1 MSVWRAE
8 SEIIES
14 IKGLPMAVYKQ
25 QESKYWWYKFTW
37 KGEPVRKST
46 KQTNKRVAEQ
56 MEAAHKT
63 SLAKGE
69 VGIVEKQAVPTLKQ
83 FSERFMQFVFV
94 RCAEKPRTIE
104 FYQEKLNR
112 LLEYAALAN
121 ATLDDIDEA
130 LIEEYVQE
138 RRKLVAPAT
147 VNRQLATLRRALR
160 LAHEWKVIDRLP
172 KIRLLQGERTRE
184 FVLGREQ
191 EPNYLKSTPQP
202 LKDLAL
208 LMLDTGLR
216 DGEALMLRWPDIH
229 MKPAPTAKFG
239 YLQVQKGKSTKA
251 RRTVSLTARVR
262 DMLAARWKESS
273 SEFVFPGRSGK
284 PILVTSL
291 DHQHAKV
298 RERLKMPEDFVIHSL
313 RHTML
318 TRLGLLGVDAFTIMK
333 IAGHSSITISQRYV
347 HPSPE
352 SVERAFEKL
361 EASNRPTRRKGP
373 GIESGIGGKNGVRQN
388 RRKAFG

>member
-1 MSVWRAE
+1 
-8 SEIIES
+8 
-14 IKGLPMAVYKQ
+14 MAVYKQ
-25 QESKYWWYKFTW
+25 KGSKFWWYKFTW
-37 KGEPVRKST
+37 KGEAVRRST

-56 MEAAHKT
+56 IEAAQKT

-69 VGIVEKQAVPTLKQ
+69 VGIVEREPAPTLKQ
-83 FSERFMQFVFV
+83 FSGRFMQAVSI
-94 RCAEKPRTIE
+94 RCAEKPRTVE
-104 FYQEKLNR
+104 FYREKLNR
-112 LLEYAALAN
+112 LLEYPALAN
-121 ATLDDIDEA
+121 AALDAIDEA
-130 LIEEYVQE
+130 LIEEYVQQ

-172 KIRLLQGERTRE
+172 RIRLLQGERTRE
-184 FVLGREQ
+184 FVLSRDQ
-191 EPNYLKSTPQP
+191 EPVYLNATPEP

-216 DGEALMLRWPDIH
+216 DGEALALKWPDLH
-229 MKPAPTAKFG
+229 LKPAPTAKFG
-239 YLQVQKGKSTKA
+239 YLQVWKGKSAKA

-262 DMLAARWKESS
+262 EMLTGRSKESS
-273 SEFVFPGRSGK
+273 SEFVFPGRGGN

-298 RERLKMPEDFVIHSL
+298 RDLLKMPEDFVVHSL

-333 IAGHSSITISQRYV
+333 IAGHSSITVSQRYV

-352 SVERAFEKL
+352 SVESAFEKL
-361 EASNRPTRRKGP
+361 EMSNQPVPRKKV
-373 GIESGIGGKNGVRQN
+373 GIELGIAAKNAVRRN
-388 RRKAFG
+388 RRNSMK

>member
-1 MSVWRAE
+1 
-8 SEIIES
+8 
-14 IKGLPMAVYKQ
+14 MAIYKQ
-25 QESKYWWYKFTW
+25 KESKYWWYKFIW
-37 KGEPVRKST
+37 NGEPIRRST
-46 KQTNKRVAEQ
+46 KQTNKRVAERI
-56 MEAAHKT
+56 EAAYKT
-63 SLAKGE
+63 ALAKGE
-69 VGIVEKQAVPTLKQ
+69 VGIVEREPAPTLKQ
-83 FSERFMQFVFV
+83 FSERFMQAVSV

-112 LLEYAALAN
+112 LLEYPALAN
-121 ATLDDIDEA
+121 AALDAIDEA
-130 LIEEYVQE
+130 LIERYVQV
-138 RRKLVAPAT
+138 RRKQVAPAT

-160 LAHEWKVIDRLP
+160 LAHEWRVIDRLP
-172 KIRLLQGERTRE
+172 KIHLLQGERTRE
-184 FVLGREQ
+184 FVLSREQ
-191 EPNYLKSTPQP
+191 EPVYLKAAPEL

-216 DGEALMLRWPDIH
+216 DGEALPLKWPDIH

-239 YLQVQKGKSTKA
+239 YLQVQKGKSVKS
-251 RRTVSLTARVR
+251 RRTVSLTARVAS
-262 DMLAARWKESS
+262 MLTARAKTSS
-273 SEFVFPGRSGK
+273 SDFVFPGRSGK

-298 RERLKMPEDFVIHSL
+298 RELLKMPEDFVIHSL

-318 TRLGLLGVDAFTIMK
+318 TRLGLLGVDAFTIMR

-361 EASNRPTRRKGP
+361 DVSNQPPPRKGV
-373 GIESGIGGKNGVRQN
+373 GIELGIGGKETNRRN
-388 RRKAFG
+388 RRKIMK

>member
-1 MSVWRAE
+1 
-8 SEIIES
+8 
-14 IKGLPMAVYKQ
+14 MAVYKQ
-25 QESKYWWYKFTW
+25 KGSKFWWYKFTW
-37 KGEPVRKST
+37 KGEAVRRST

-56 MEAAHKT
+56 IEAAQKT

-69 VGIVEKQAVPTLKQ
+69 VGIVEREPAPTLKQ
-83 FSERFMQFVFV
+83 FSGRFMQAVSI
-94 RCAEKPRTIE
+94 RCAEKPRTVE
-104 FYQEKLNR
+104 FYREKLNR
-112 LLEYAALAN
+112 LLEYPALAN
-121 ATLDDIDEA
+121 AALDAIDEA
-130 LIEEYVQE
+130 LIEEYVQQ

-172 KIRLLQGERTRE
+172 RIRLLQGERTRE
-184 FVLGREQ
+184 FVLSRDQ
-191 EPNYLKSTPQP
+191 EPVYLNATPEP

-216 DGEALMLRWPDIH
+216 DGEALALKWPDLH
-229 MKPAPTAKFG
+229 LKPAPTAKFG
-239 YLQVQKGKSTKA
+239 YLQVWKGKSAKA

-262 DMLAARWKESS
+262 EMLAGRSKESS
-273 SEFVFPGRSGK
+273 SEFVFPGRGGN

-298 RERLKMPEDFVIHSL
+298 RDLLKMPEDFVVHSL

-333 IAGHSSITISQRYV
+333 IAGHSSITVSQRYV

-352 SVERAFEKL
+352 SVESAFEKL
-361 EASNRPTRRKGP
+361 EMSNQPVPRKKV
-373 GIESGIGGKNGVRQN
+373 GIELGIAAKNAVRRN
-388 RRKAFG
+388 RRNSMK

>member
-1 MSVWRAE
+1 MERAR
-8 SEIIES
+8 
-14 IKGLPMAVYKQ
+14 MAVYKQ
-25 QESKYWWYKFTW
+25 KESKFWWYKFTW
-37 KGEPVRKST
+37 NGERVRKST

-56 MEAAHKT
+56 MEAAQKT

-69 VGIVEKQAVPTLKQ
+69 VGIVQRGPAPTLRQ
-83 FSERFMQFVFV
+83 FSERFMQAISV

-112 LLEYAALAN
+112 LLEYTEIANSAL
-121 ATLDDIDEA
+121 DSIDEA
-130 LIEEYVQE
+130 LIERYVQE
-138 RRKLVAPAT
+138 RRKAVAPAT

-172 KIRLLQGERTRE
+172 KIRLLQGERARE
-184 FVLGREQ
+184 FVLSREQ
-191 EPNYLKSTPQP
+191 EVIYLKAAPQP

-208 LMLDTGLR
+208 LMLDTALR
-216 DGEALMLRWPDIH
+216 DGEALVLKWPDIH
-229 MKPAPTAKFG
+229 LKPAPTAKFG
-239 YLQVQKGKSTKA
+239 YLQVQKGKSPRA

-262 DMLAARWKESS
+262 EMLAARAKKSS
-273 SEFVFPGRSGK
+273 SEFVFPGKNGN

-291 DHQHAKV
+291 DHQHSKV
-298 RERLKMPEDFVIHSL
+298 RKLLKMPEDFVVHSL

-361 EASNRPTRRKGP
+361 EAANRPTPRKGV
-373 GIESGIGGKNGVRQN
+373 GIELGIGAKNGQRQN
-388 RRKAFG
+388 RRKSNR

>member
-1 MSVWRAE
+1 
-8 SEIIES
+8 
-14 IKGLPMAVYKQ
+14 MAVYKQ
-25 QESKYWWYKFTW
+25 KESKFWWYKFTW
-37 KGEPVRKST
+37 NGEPIRKST

-56 MEAAHKT
+56 IEAARKT
-63 SLAKGE
+63 ALAKGE
-69 VGIVEKQAVPTLKQ
+69 VGIVEKEPAPTLKQ
-83 FSERFMQFVFV
+83 FSDRFMQAVSV
-94 RCAEKPRTIE
+94 RCAEKPRTVE

-112 LLEYAALAN
+112 LLEYPALAN
-121 ATLDDIDEA
+121 AALDAIDEA
-130 LIEEYVQE
+130 LIERYIQE
-138 RRKLVAPAT
+138 RRKQVAPGT

-184 FVLGREQ
+184 FVLSREQ
-191 EPNYLKSTPQP
+191 EPVYLKAAPEP

-216 DGEALMLRWPDIH
+216 DGEALALKWPDVH
-229 MKPAPTAKFG
+229 LRPAPTAKFG
-239 YLQVQKGKSTKA
+239 YLQVHKGKSPKA

-262 DMLAARWKESS
+262 SMLAARSKKSS
-273 SEFVFPGRSGK
+273 SEFAFPGRKGK

-298 RERLKMPEDFVIHSL
+298 RELLKMPEDFVVHSL

-361 EASNRPTRRKGP
+361 EVSNRPRRRKGP
-373 GIESGIGGKNGVRQN
+373 GIELGIASKSRVRLN
-388 RRKAFG
+388 RRNAFKYKGLGP

>member
-1 MSVWRAE
+1 M
-8 SEIIES
+8 
-14 IKGLPMAVYKQ
+14 GVYKQ
-25 QESKYWWYKFTW
+25 SQSKFWWYKFIW
-37 KGEPVRKST
+37 NGERIRKST

-56 MEAAHKT
+56 MEAAHRT
-63 SLAKGE
+63 ALAKGQ
-69 VGIVEKQAVPTLKQ
+69 VGIVEKSPAPTLKH
-83 FSERFMQFVFV
+83 FSERFMQAVSV

-112 LLEYAALAN
+112 LLEYGPLAST
-121 ATLDDIDEA
+121 TLDAIDEA

-138 RRKLVAPAT
+138 RRKKVAPGT

-160 LAHEWKVIDRLP
+160 LAHEWNVIDRLP

-184 FVLGREQ
+184 FVLSREQ
-191 EPNYLKSTPQP
+191 ESVYLRAAPQP
-202 LKDLAL
+202 LRDLAL

-216 DGEALMLRWPDIH
+216 DGEALALRWPDIH
-229 MKPAPTAKFG
+229 LKPAATAKFG
-239 YLQVQKGKSTKA
+239 YLQVQKGKSKTS

-262 DMLAARWKESS
+262 EMLSARSQEASS
-273 SEFVFPGRSGK
+273 DFVFPGRIGK

-291 DHQHAKV
+291 DHQHARV
-298 RERLKMPEDFVIHSL
+298 RENLNLPADFVVHSL

-318 TRLGLLGVDAFTIMK
+318 SRLGMLGVDAFTIMK

-352 SVERAFEKL
+352 SVELAFAKL
-361 EASNRPTRRKGP
+361 EVSNQVPRNGAVAIAERIKRKEVA
-373 GIESGIGGKNGVRQN
+373 IESAIGAKSVNREN
-388 RRKAFG
+388 RRKAMY

>member
-1 MSVWRAE
+1 
-8 SEIIES
+8 
-14 IKGLPMAVYKQ
+14 MAVYKQ
-25 QESKYWWYKFTW
+25 KESKNWWYKFKW
-37 KGEPVRKST
+37 NGERIRKST

-56 MEAAHKT
+56 MEAACK
-63 SLAKGE
+63 SALAKGE
-69 VGIVEKQAVPTLKQ
+69 VGIVEREPAPTLKQ
-83 FSERFMQFVFV
+83 FSDRFMQAISV
-94 RCAEKPRTIE
+94 RCAEKPRTID

-112 LLEYAALAN
+112 LLEYSALAN
-121 ATLDDIDEA
+121 AALDGIDEA
-130 LIEEYVQE
+130 LIERYVQV
-138 RRKLVAPAT
+138 RRKKVAPGT

-184 FVLGREQ
+184 FVLSRDQ
-191 EPNYLKSTPQP
+191 EPMYLKAATEP

-216 DGEALMLRWPDIH
+216 DGEALVLKWKDIY
-229 MKPAPTAKFG
+229 MEPAPTGKFG
-239 YLQVQKGKSTKA
+239 YLQVQKGKSPKA

-262 DMLAARWKESS
+262 DMLVARSKTSP
-273 SEFVFPGRSGK
+273 SEFVFPGRSGN

-298 RERLKMPEDFVIHSL
+298 RELLKMPEDFVIHSL

-318 TRLGLLGVDAFTIMK
+318 TRLGLLGVDAFTIMR

-361 EASNRPTRRKGP
+361 EMSNQSTPRKGV
-373 GIESGIGGKNGVRQN
+373 GIELGIGGKNKE
-388 RRKAFG
+388 RRNLRNSMK

>member
-1 MSVWRAE
+1 
-8 SEIIES
+8 
-14 IKGLPMAVYKQ
+14 MAVYKQ
-25 QESKYWWYKFTW
+25 KGSKFWWYKFTW
-37 KGEPVRKST
+37 KGEAVRRST

-56 MEAAHKT
+56 IEAAQKT

-69 VGIVEKQAVPTLKQ
+69 VGIVEREPAPTLKQ
-83 FSERFMQFVFV
+83 FSGRFMHAVSI
-94 RCAEKPRTIE
+94 RCAEKPRTVE
-104 FYQEKLNR
+104 FYREKLNR
-112 LLEYAALAN
+112 LLEYPAMASAALDA
-121 ATLDDIDEA
+121 IDEA
-130 LIEEYVQE
+130 LIEEYVQQ

-172 KIRLLQGERTRE
+172 RIRLLQGERTRE
-184 FVLGREQ
+184 FVLSREQ
-191 EPNYLKSTPQP
+191 EPVYLNATPEP

-216 DGEALMLRWPDIH
+216 DGEALALKWPDLH
-229 MKPAPTAKFG
+229 LKPAPTAKFG
-239 YLQVQKGKSTKA
+239 YLQVWKGKSAKA

-262 DMLAARWKESS
+262 EMLTGRSKESS
-273 SEFVFPGRSGK
+273 SEFVFPGRGGN

-298 RERLKMPEDFVIHSL
+298 RDLLKMPEDFVVHSL

-333 IAGHSSITISQRYV
+333 IAGHSSITVSQRYV

-352 SVERAFEKL
+352 SVESAFEKL
-361 EASNRPTRRKGP
+361 EMSNQPVPRKKV
-373 GIESGIGGKNGVRQN
+373 GIELGIAAKNAVRRN
-388 RRKAFG
+388 RRNSMK

>member
-1 MSVWRAE
+1 
-8 SEIIES
+8 
-14 IKGLPMAVYKQ
+14 MAVYKQ
-25 QESKYWWYKFTW
+25 KGSKFWWYKFTW
-37 KGEPVRKST
+37 KGEAVRRST

-56 MEAAHKT
+56 IEAAQKT

-69 VGIVEKQAVPTLKQ
+69 VGIVEREPAPTLKQ
-83 FSERFMQFVFV
+83 FSGRFMQAVSI
-94 RCAEKPRTIE
+94 RCAEKPRTVE
-104 FYQEKLNR
+104 FYREKLNR
-112 LLEYAALAN
+112 LLEYPALAN
-121 ATLDDIDEA
+121 AALDAIDEA
-130 LIEEYVQE
+130 LIEEYVQQ

-172 KIRLLQGERTRE
+172 RIRLLQGERTRE
-184 FVLGREQ
+184 FVLSRDQ
-191 EPNYLKSTPQP
+191 EPVYLNATPEP

-216 DGEALMLRWPDIH
+216 DGEALALKWPDLH
-229 MKPAPTAKFG
+229 LKPAPTAKFG
-239 YLQVQKGKSTKA
+239 YLQVWKGKSAKA

-262 DMLAARWKESS
+262 EMLAGRSKESS
-273 SEFVFPGRSGK
+273 SEFVFPGRGGN

-298 RERLKMPEDFVIHSL
+298 RDLLKMPEDFVVHSL

-333 IAGHSSITISQRYV
+333 IAGHSSITVSQRYV

-352 SVERAFEKL
+352 SVESAFEKL
-361 EASNRPTRRKGP
+361 EMSNQPVPRKKV
-373 GIESGIGGKNGVRQN
+373 GIELGIADQNAIRRN
-388 RRKAFG
+388 RRNTMK

>member
-1 MSVWRAE
+1 V
-8 SEIIES
+8 
-14 IKGLPMAVYKQ
+14 AVYKQ
-25 QESKYWWYKFTW
+25 KESKFWWYKFTW
-37 KGEPVRKST
+37 NGERVRKST

-69 VGIVEKQAVPTLKQ
+69 VGIVQRDPAPTLKL
-83 FSERFMQFVFV
+83 FSERFMQAITV

-112 LLEYAALAN
+112 LLEYSEIANSAL
-121 ATLDDIDEA
+121 DSIDEA
-130 LIEEYVQE
+130 LIERYVQE
-138 RRKLVAPAT
+138 RRKTVAPAT

-172 KIRLLQGERTRE
+172 KIRLLQGERARE
-184 FVLGREQ
+184 FVLSREQ
-191 EPNYLKSTPQP
+191 EVIYLKAAPQP

-208 LMLDTGLR
+208 LMLDTALR
-216 DGEALMLRWPDIH
+216 DGEALVLKWPDIH
-229 MKPAPTAKFG
+229 LKPAPTAKFG
-239 YLQVQKGKSTKA
+239 YLQVQKGKSPRA

-262 DMLAARWKESS
+262 DMLAARAKKSS
-273 SEFVFPGRSGK
+273 SEFVFPEKNGN

-291 DHQHAKV
+291 DHQHSKV
-298 RERLKMPEDFVIHSL
+298 RELLKMPEDFVVHSL

-318 TRLGLLGVDAFTIMK
+318 TRIGLLGVDAFTIMK

-361 EASNRPTRRKGP
+361 EAANRPTPRKGV
-373 GIESGIGGKNGVRQN
+373 GIELGIGAKTGQRQN
-388 RRKAFG
+388 RSKSNS

>member
-1 MSVWRAE
+1 
-8 SEIIES
+8 
-14 IKGLPMAVYKQ
+14 MAVYKQ
-25 QESKYWWYKFTW
+25 KESKFWWYKFTW
-37 KGEPVRKST
+37 NGEPIRKST

-63 SLAKGE
+63 ALAKGE
-69 VGIVEKQAVPTLKQ
+69 VGIVEKDPAPSLKV
-83 FSERFMQFVFV
+83 FSDRFMQAVSV
-94 RCAEKPRTIE
+94 RCAEKPRTVE

-112 LLEYAALAN
+112 LLEFPALAN
-121 ATLDDIDEA
+121 AALDAIDEA
-130 LIEEYVQE
+130 LIEQYVQE

-160 LAHEWKVIDRLP
+160 LAQEWKVIDHLP
-172 KIRLLQGERTRE
+172 RIRLLQGERTRE
-184 FVLGREQ
+184 FVLSREQ
-191 EPNYLKSTPQP
+191 EPVYLNAAPDP

-208 LMLDTGLR
+208 LMLETGLR
-216 DGEALMLRWPDIH
+216 DGEALALRWPDLH
-229 MKPAPTAKFG
+229 LKPAPTAKFG
-239 YLQVQKGKSTKA
+239 YLQVWKGKSAKA

-262 DMLAARWKESS
+262 DMLASRAKESS
-273 SEFVFPGRSGK
+273 SEFVFPGRGGD

-298 RERLKMPEDFVIHSL
+298 RELLKMPEDFVIHSL

-352 SVERAFEKL
+352 SVESAFEKL
-361 EASNRPTRRKGP
+361 EMSNQPVPRKEV
-373 GIESGIGGKNGVRQN
+373 GIELGIGGQNAVRQN
-388 RRKAFG
+388 RRNAMK

>member
-1 MSVWRAE
+1 
-8 SEIIES
+8 
-14 IKGLPMAVYKQ
+14 MAVYKQ
-25 QESKYWWYKFTW
+25 KGSKFWWYKFTW
-37 KGEPVRKST
+37 KGEAVRRST

-56 MEAAHKT
+56 IEAAQKT

-69 VGIVEKQAVPTLKQ
+69 VGIVEREPAPTLKQ
-83 FSERFMQFVFV
+83 FSGRFMQAVSI
-94 RCAEKPRTIE
+94 RCAEKPRTVE
-104 FYQEKLNR
+104 FYREKLNR
-112 LLEYAALAN
+112 LLEYPAMASAALDA
-121 ATLDDIDEA
+121 IDEA
-130 LIEEYVQE
+130 LIEEYVQQ

-172 KIRLLQGERTRE
+172 RIRLLQGERTRE
-184 FVLGREQ
+184 FVLSREQ
-191 EPNYLKSTPQP
+191 EPVYLNATPEP

-216 DGEALMLRWPDIH
+216 DGEALALKWPDLH
-229 MKPAPTAKFG
+229 LKPAPTAKFG
-239 YLQVQKGKSTKA
+239 YLQVWKGKSAKA

-262 DMLAARWKESS
+262 EMLTGRSKESS
-273 SEFVFPGRSGK
+273 SELVFPGRGGN

-298 RERLKMPEDFVIHSL
+298 RDLLKMPEDFVVHSL

-333 IAGHSSITISQRYV
+333 IAGHSSITVSQRYV

-352 SVERAFEKL
+352 SVESAFEKL
-361 EASNRPTRRKGP
+361 EMSNQPVPRKKV
-373 GIESGIGGKNGVRQN
+373 GIELGIAAKNAVRRN
-388 RRKAFG
+388 RRNSMK

>member
-1 MSVWRAE
+1 E
-8 SEIIES
+8 D
-14 IKGLPMAVYKQ
+14 
-25 QESKYWWYKFTW
+25 
-37 KGEPVRKST
+37 VRRST
-46 KQTNKRVAEQ
+46 KQTNKRIAEQ
-56 MEAAHKT
+56 IEAAQKT

-69 VGIVEKQAVPTLKQ
+69 VGIVEREPAPTLKQ
-83 FSERFMQFVFV
+83 FSGRFMHAVSI
-94 RCAEKPRTIE
+94 RCAEKPRTVE
-104 FYQEKLNR
+104 FYREKLNR
-112 LLEYAALAN
+112 LLEYPAMASAALDA
-121 ATLDDIDEA
+121 IDEA
-130 LIEEYVQE
+130 LIEEYVQQ

-172 KIRLLQGERTRE
+172 RIRLLQGERTRE
-184 FVLGREQ
+184 FVLSRDQ
-191 EPNYLKSTPQP
+191 EPVYLNATPEP

-216 DGEALMLRWPDIH
+216 DGEALALKWPDLH
-229 MKPAPTAKFG
+229 LKPAPTAKFG
-239 YLQVQKGKSTKA
+239 YLQVWKGKSAKA

-262 DMLAARWKESS
+262 EMLTGRSKESS
-273 SEFVFPGRSGK
+273 SEFVFPGRGGN

-298 RERLKMPEDFVIHSL
+298 RDLLKMPEDFVVHSL

-333 IAGHSSITISQRYV
+333 IAGHSSITVSQRYV

-352 SVERAFEKL
+352 SVESAFEKL
-361 EASNRPTRRKGP
+361 EMSNQPVPRKKV
-373 GIESGIGGKNGVRQN
+373 GIELGIAAKNAVRRN
-388 RRKAFG
+388 RRNSMK